1 MTLPDSLRIAQSKD
15 QELSKQLLN
24 HYPTESTPDMS
35 PFLSFGGK
43 NLLGKARSR
52 SHSPGGPLLCCL
64 VRKSRC
70 LLSLLVVC
78 LLSVVGFGYYYRQCL
93 TSKCSHPLNLPLK
106 MAPNKIGSVKDRLKY
121 HNASHESRN
130 SSGLNSA
137 QKYNLHDE
145 LANRLIRLNQKVSVN
160 FVDYETIKN
169 GVSSHFDFGGND
181 VMVYLH
187 IQKTGGTTFERHLV
201 EDISL
206 KEPCQS
212 VGAFGNPRKS
222 RKRKRKKKKNQLYS
236 CLRPGSD
243 TSSWLFSRY
252 STGWKCGLH
261 ADWTELTECVDSYL
275 DASEGVANR
284 RYFYMTFL
292 REPVARYISEFLHVQ
307 RGATWKD
314 TQYMCQGRSGLP
326 LIQPCYSGESWQGV
340 SLDQFIGCDSNMAFN
355 RQTRMLADLR
365 LVNCYNTSS
374 MTPVQRDH
382 VMLESAKANLRHM
395 AFFGITAQQSKSQFI
410 FEETFNLKFKVNFEE
425 LVEDQN
431 SVSYIPDVSAK
442 EMQKIREL
450 NSLDIELYDFAM
462 KLLLDRYQVAK
473 AASAAESEVT
483 TVTTLI

>member
-1 MTLPDSLRIAQSKD
+1 MTLSESLRIAHIPNLQD
-15 QELSKQLLN
+15 QEVSKPLLN
-24 HYPTESTPDMS
+24 HYPTESTAHMS
-35 PFLSFGGK
+35 PFISFSGSGRGLAGK
-43 NLLGKARSR
+43 HAR
-52 SHSPGGPLLCCL
+52 PGPIICCFV

-70 LLSLLVVC
+70 LFFLLLIC

-93 TSKCSHPLNLPLK
+93 TSKCTRPALTMATPNLL
-106 MAPNKIGSVKDRLKY
+106 IRKY
-121 HNASHESRN
+121 HNTSQDIRN
-130 SSGLNSA
+130 SSLKSA

-145 LANRLIRLNQKVSVN
+145 LANRLIRLNQQKVSVN
-160 FVDYETIKN
+160 LVDFESMHSGGK
-169 GVSSHFDFGGND
+169 VAQFDFGGND

-212 VGAFGNPRKS
+212 VGAFGNPRKN

-236 CLRPGSD
+236 CLRPGSES
-243 TSSWLFSRY
+243 SSWLFSRY

-261 ADWTELTECVDSYL
+261 ADWTELTECVDSFL
-275 DASEGVANR
+275 DASEGVVNR

-314 TQYMCQGRSGLP
+314 TQYMCGGHSGLP
-326 LIQPCYSGESWQGV
+326 FIQPCYSGDTWQGV
-340 SLDQFIGCDSNMAFN
+340 TLDQFMGCDSNMAFN

-374 MTPVQRDH
+374 TVMTPEQRGR

-395 AFFGITAQQSKSQFI
+395 AFFGITAQQAKSQFI

-431 SVSYIPDVSAK
+431 SVSFIPDVSAERMK
-442 EMQKIREL
+442 KIRER
-450 NSLDIELYDFAM
+450 NSLDIELYDYAM
-462 KLLLDRYQVAK
+462 KLLVDRYEVVRAT
-473 AASAAESEVT
+473 AAEFEAAT
-483 TVTTLI
+483 TVATLI